1 MEKFMHE
8 AFLVLHD
15 QKRYLK
21 AHRDIYNAIKQ
32 KDPKTASGL
41 MKKHISDVQKD
52 LQQYYRV
59 MKRKG

>member
-1 MEKFMHE
+1 MHE

-21 AHRDIYNAIKQ
+21 AHRDIYEAIAQ
-32 KDPKTASGL
+32 RNPKTASAL
-41 MKKHISDVQKD
+41 MKKHIADVQKD

-59 MKRKG
+59 MDKKG